1 MTYQEILSSTKDVLT
16 PADIAPVLG
25 CDPQKIRIQAKQIPE
40 SIPFRFM
47 FIGNR
52 MKIPRLGFIAWAEGK
67 KEEETQ
73 RKAALAE
80 DTMIRAIA
88 PAMKKRH
95 AEQARKGRKARTN
108 AALARL
114 GIPLRVL

>member
-1 MTYQEILSSTKDVLT
+1 MTYQEIIMSTKDVLT

-40 SIPFRFM
+40 SIPFRFI

-73 RKAALAE
+73 
-80 DTMIRAIA
+80 
-88 PAMKKRH
+88 
-95 AEQARKGRKARTN
+95 
-108 AALARL
+108 
-114 GIPLRVL
+114 